1 MNKITST
8 IRYGNNVT
16 EPDEWQRESNP
27 WTVTLR
33 YKGRQFTFPFWTG
46 SAIAEPSTFDA
57 AYCVLSDAIGDDP
70 FFEGWAADYGY
81 DIDSR
86 KAEKIWRAV
95 RRNAKRT
102 RTLLG
107 DDFYTFAAMDED
119 ELAEVTA

>member
-1 MNKITST
+1 MNRITST

-16 EPDEWQRESNP
+16 EPDEWQRKSNP

-33 YKGRQFTFPFWTG
+33 YQGRQFTFPFWSIT
-46 SAIAEPSTFDA
+46 EPSTFGA
-57 AYCVLSDAIGDDP
+57 AHCILSDAIGDDP
-70 FFEGWAADYGY
+70 FFEAWADDYGY
-81 DIDSR
+81 DTDSR
-86 KAEKIWRAV
+86 KAERVWLAV

-107 DDFYTFAAMDED
+107 DDFATFAAMDED